1 MRAMSDLPASDPPVS
16 APPAGSPRAIRPARP
31 GLDAVVRV
39 PGSKSVTNRALLLAG
54 LAAGRS
60 VLRGALEA
68 GDTDAFAAGLRSLG
82 VAVERRG
89 DDVVVHGAGGRFP
102 AAEADVFCAE
112 AGTAARF
119 LLAAA
124 AAGQGVYRF
133 DAAPQLRR
141 RPLGLLLQALRAQG
155 ARTEPEDAGALPL
168 TLRAGGLAGG
178 SLRLPGDTSSQF
190 VSALLMAAPLGRG
203 PLDLR
208 VDGLVSR
215 PYVTMTLRMME
226 SFGAGPAVGS
236 SADAGRSTGAGPAA
250 GSGAATTSGDSFVV
264 TPGVYAARE
273 YDVEP
278 DASTAS
284 YFFAAAAATGG
295 RVKVLG
301 LHRAGALQGDVAFID
316 VLECMGCTVMDEPD
330 GVLVAGPAALAGLT
344 VDMADI
350 SDTFMTLAAIAPLA
364 TSPVTITGIGNVR
377 LKESDRIAAME
388 ENLGRTGVKTES
400 GPDSLRVY
408 PAAPRG
414 ARIDPHGDHR
424 IAMAFSVLGLRAPG
438 MIVEDP
444 GCVAK
449 TCPGFFDLWA
459 TIEGGRETD
468 DGKA

>member
-1 MRAMSDLPASDPPVS
+1 MRTMNAARAS
-16 APPAGSPRAIRPARP
+16 SPRRILPARP
-31 GLDAVVRV
+31 GLDACVRV

-54 LAAGRS
+54 LAAGDS

-82 VAVERRG
+82 VAVDRRG
-89 DDVVVHGAGGRFP
+89 GDLHVTGAGGRFP

-124 AAGQGVYRF
+124 AAGAGVYRF
-133 DAAPQLRR
+133 DAAAQLRR
-141 RPLGLLLQALRAQG
+141 RPLGLLLGALRAQG
-155 ARTEPEDAGALPL
+155 AGTEPAGAGGLPL
-168 TLRAGGLAGG
+168 TLLARGLAGG

-190 VSALLMAAPLGRG
+190 ISALLMAAPLGRT

-215 PYVTMTLRMME
+215 PYVAMTLRMME
-226 SFGAGPAVGS
+226 QFGAGPELQTEDHFVVAPGGY
-236 SADAGRSTGAGPAA
+236 AGRG
-250 GSGAATTSGDSFVV
+250 
-264 TPGVYAARE
+264 

-284 YFFAAAAATGG
+284 YFFAAAASGG
-295 RVKVLG
+295 RVQVLG
-301 LHRAGALQGDVAFID
+301 LHRADALQGDLAFLD
-316 VLECMGCTVMDEPD
+316 VLECMGCTVADDPG
-330 GVLVAGPAALAGLT
+330 GVVVAGPAALAGLT
-344 VDMADI
+344 VDMADS

-364 TSPVTITGIGNVR
+364 TAPVTITGIGNVR

-400 GPDSLRVY
+400 GPDWLRVF
-408 PAAPRG
+408 PATPRG
-414 ARIDPHGDHR
+414 ASIDPHGDHR
-424 IAMAFSVLGLRAPG
+424 IAMAFSVLGLRVAG
-438 MIVEDP
+438 MVIEDP

-449 TCPGFFDLWA
+449 TCPTFFDLWTA
-459 TIEGGRETD
+459 LEQGTG
-468 DGKA
+468 

>member
-1 MRAMSDLPASDPPVS
+1 MY
-16 APPAGSPRAIRPARP
+16 
-31 GLDAVVRV
+31 
-39 PGSKSVTNRALLLAG
+39 
-54 LAAGRS
+54 
-60 VLRGALEA
+60 
-68 GDTDAFAAGLRSLG
+68 
-82 VAVERRG
+82 
-89 DDVVVHGAGGRFP
+89 
-102 AAEADVFCAE
+102 CAE

-124 AAGQGVYRF
+124 AAGEGVYRF

-155 ARTEPEDAGALPL
+155 ARTEPDDAGALPL

-226 SFGAGPAVGS
+226 SFGAGAAHAHGSGDQLRGHARRLRGARVRRGARRLHRLLLLRRGGGDRRPRQGPRPAPR
-236 SADAGRSTGAGPAA
+236 AGRCR
-250 GSGAATTSGDSFVV
+250 ATSRF
-264 TPGVYAARE
+264 
-273 YDVEP
+273 
-278 DASTAS
+278 
-284 YFFAAAAATGG
+284 
-295 RVKVLG
+295 L
-301 LHRAGALQGDVAFID
+301 D
-316 VLECMGCTVMDEPD
+316 VLECMGCTVADEPD

-388 ENLGRTGVKTES
+388 ENLGRTGVTTES
-400 GPDSLRVY
+400 GPDSLRVF
-408 PAAPRG
+408 PATPRG

-438 MIVEDP
+438 MVVEDP

-449 TCPGFFDLWA
+449 TCPSFFDLWTA
-459 TIEGGRETD
+459 IEGERELATARREPRDREPRLLGKVVQTDHRPTASPRRGGRAWTTRPRASCPQTT
-468 DGKA
+468 KS

>member
-1 MRAMSDLPASDPPVS
+1 MSPAPD
-16 APPAGSPRAIRPARP
+16 SPRGIRAARP

-54 LAAGRS
+54 LASGRS

-82 VAVERRG
+82 VAVERRC
-89 DDVVVHGAGGRFP
+89 DEVVVDGAGGPFP
-102 AAEADVFCAE
+102 ATGADVFCAE

-124 AAGQGVYRF
+124 AAGGGTYRF

-141 RPLGLLLQALRAQG
+141 RPLALLLDALRAQG
-155 ARTEPEDAGALPL
+155 ARTDPVDAGALPL

-190 VSALLMAAPLGRG
+190 ISALLMAAPLGRA

-208 VDGLVSR
+208 VDRLVSR
-215 PYVTMTLRMME
+215 PYVSMTLRMME
-226 SFGAGPAVGS
+226 EFGAG
-236 SADAGRSTGAGPAA
+236 AGPTADDRFTIPP
-250 GSGAATTSGDSFVV
+250 GAYTGRV
-264 TPGVYAARE
+264 

-284 YFFAAAAATGG
+284 YFLAAAAATGG

-301 LHRAGALQGDVAFID
+301 LHREGALQGDVAFLD
-316 VLECMGCTVMDEPD
+316 VLECMGCAVADEPD
-330 GVLVAGPAALAGLT
+330 GVAVTGPDMLAGLT
-344 VDMADI
+344 VDMGDI

-377 LKESDRIAAME
+377 LKESDRIAAMQ
-388 ENLGRTGVKTES
+388 ENLGRIGVTTDS
-400 GPDSLRVY
+400 GPDSLRVF
-408 PAAPRG
+408 PAMPHG
-414 ARIDPHGDHR
+414 AHVDPHGDHR

-438 MIVEDP
+438 IVVEDP

-449 TCPGFFDLWA
+449 TCPTFFDLWA
-459 TIEGGRETD
+459 ALEQETP
-468 DGKA
+468 

>member
-1 MRAMSDLPASDPPVS
+1 MRAMSVPPAS
-16 APPAGSPRAIRPARP
+16 APRAVRPARP

-89 DDVVVHGAGGRFP
+89 DEVVVAGAGGRFP
-102 AAEADVFCAE
+102 AAEADVYCAE

-124 AAGQGVYRF
+124 AAGEGVYRF

-155 ARTEPEDAGALPL
+155 ARTEPESAGALPL

-215 PYVTMTLRMME
+215 PYVAMTLRMME
-226 SFGAGPAVGS
+226 SFGAGAAVGS
-236 SADAGRSTGAGPAA
+236 SADAGRSAGPA
-250 GSGAATTSGDSFVV
+250 TLSGDSYVV
-264 TPGVYAARE
+264 TPGAYAARE

-284 YFFAAAAATGG
+284 YFFAAAAVTGG

-301 LHRAGALQGDVAFID
+301 LRRAGALQGDVAFLD
-316 VLECMGCTVMDEPD
+316 VLECMGCTVTDEPD

-388 ENLGRTGVKTES
+388 ENLGRTGVKTDS
-400 GPDSLRVY
+400 GPDSLRVF
-408 PAAPRG
+408 PTTPRG

-438 MIVEDP
+438 MVVEDP

-449 TCPGFFDLWA
+449 TCPGFFDLWTA
-459 TIEGGRETD
+459 IEDDREAGH
-468 DGKA
+468 GKA

>member
-1 MRAMSDLPASDPPVS
+1 MVPAPDS
-16 APPAGSPRAIRPARP
+16 ARGIRPARP

-54 LAAGRS
+54 LASGRS

-82 VAVERRG
+82 VAVERG
-89 DDVVVHGAGGRFP
+89 DDEVVVHGASGPFP
-102 AAEADVFCAE
+102 AAEADVYCAE

-124 AAGQGVYRF
+124 AAGRGSYRF

-141 RPLGLLLQALRAQG
+141 RPLALLLDALRAQG
-155 ARTEPEDAGALPL
+155 ARTEPDDAGALPL

-178 SLRLPGDTSSQF
+178 DLRLPGDTSSQF
-190 VSALLMAAPLGRG
+190 VSALLMAAPLGRA
-203 PLDLR
+203 PLDLH

-215 PYVTMTLRMME
+215 PYVSMTLRMMDQ
-226 SFGAGPAVGS
+226 FGAG
-236 SADAGRSTGAGPAA
+236 ADVAADDRFVVPPGAYAGR
-250 GSGAATTSGDSFVV
+250 D
-264 TPGVYAARE
+264 YA
-273 YDVEP
+273 VEP

-284 YFFAAAAATGG
+284 YFFAAAAVTGG

-301 LHRAGALQGDVAFID
+301 LHRHGALQGDVAFLD
-316 VLECMGCTVMDEPD
+316 VLECMGCKVADEPD
-330 GVLVAGPAALAGLT
+330 GAAVTGPGALSGLE

-377 LKESDRIAAME
+377 LKESDRITAME
-388 ENLGRTGVKTES
+388 ENLGRTGVVTES
-400 GPDSLRVY
+400 GPDRLRVF
-408 PAAPRG
+408 PTTPRG

-424 IAMAFSVLGLRAPG
+424 IAMAFSVLGLRVPG
-438 MIVEDP
+438 VVVEDP
-444 GCVAK
+444 DCVAK
-449 TCPGFFDLWA
+449 TCPGFFELWSGLERA
-459 TIEGGRETD
+459 TG
-468 DGKA
+468 

>member
-1 MRAMSDLPASDPPVS
+1 MSVPPS
-16 APPAGSPRAIRPARP
+16 STPRAIRSARP
-31 GLDAVVRV
+31 GLDAVVLV

-68 GDTDAFAAGLRSLG
+68 GDTDAFSAGLRGLG
-82 VAVERRG
+82 VGVERRG
-89 DDVVVHGAGGRFP
+89 DEVVVEGAGGPFP
-102 AAEADVFCAE
+102 AARADVFCAE

-124 AAGQGVYRF
+124 AAGEGVYRF

-141 RPLGLLLQALRAQG
+141 RPLALLLQALRAQG
-155 ARTEPEDAGALPL
+155 ARTEPRDAGALPL

-190 VSALLMAAPLGRG
+190 VSALLLAAPLGRG

-215 PYVTMTLRMME
+215 PYVAMTLRMME
-226 SFGAGPAVGS
+226 SFGAGGAV
-236 SADAGRSTGAGPAA
+236 TGDRYTVVP
-250 GSGAATTSGDSFVV
+250 GA
-264 TPGVYAARE
+264 YAARD

-295 RVKVLG
+295 RVQVRG
-301 LHRAGALQGDVAFID
+301 LHRDGALQGDVGFLD
-316 VLECMGCTVMDEPD
+316 VLECMGCTVVDEPG
-330 GVLVAGPAALAGLT
+330 GVRVTGPSVLAGLT

-388 ENLGRTGVKTES
+388 ENLARCGVRTES
-400 GPDSLRVY
+400 GPDSLRVF
-408 PAAPRG
+408 PATPHG
-414 ARIDPHGDHR
+414 AVVDPHGDHR

-438 MIVEDP
+438 MTVADP

-449 TCPGFFDLWA
+449 TCPAFFDLWTA
-459 TIEGGRETD
+459 VEARPGGEGAG
-468 DGKA
+468 A

>member
-1 MRAMSDLPASDPPVS
+1 MRAMSVPPASV
-16 APPAGSPRAIRPARP
+16 PRAVRPARP
-31 GLDAVVRV
+31 GLSAVVRL
-39 PGSKSVTNRALLLAG
+39 PGSKSITNRALLLAG

-60 VLRGALEA
+60 VLSGALEA

-89 DDVVVHGAGGRFP
+89 DEVAVEGAGGSFP

-124 AAGQGVYRF
+124 AAGEGVYRF

-155 ARTEPEDAGALPL
+155 ARTEPDDAGTLPL

-226 SFGAGPAVGS
+226 SFGAGATARSG
-236 SADAGRSTGAGPAA
+236 AGRSAG
-250 GSGAATTSGDSFVV
+250 DHFVV
-264 TPGVYAARE
+264 APGAYAARE

-284 YFFAAAAATGG
+284 YFFAAAAVTGG
-295 RVKVLG
+295 CVKVLG
-301 LHRAGALQGDVAFID
+301 LRRAGALQGDVAFLD

-344 VDMADI
+344 IDMADI

-388 ENLGRTGVKTES
+388 ENLGRTGVTTES
-400 GPDSLRVY
+400 GPDSLRVF

-438 MIVEDP
+438 MVVEDP

-459 TIEGGRETD
+459 TIEGGRETGD
-468 DGKA
+468 DKA

>member
-1 MRAMSDLPASDPPVS
+1 MRAMSVPPAS
-16 APPAGSPRAIRPARP
+16 APRAVRPARP

-54 LAAGRS
+54 LAAGPS

-89 DDVVVHGAGGRFP
+89 DEVVVTGAGGRFP
-102 AAEADVFCAE
+102 AAEADVYCAE

-124 AAGQGVYRF
+124 AAGEGVYRF

-155 ARTEPEDAGALPL
+155 ARTEPDDAGALPL
-168 TLRAGGLAGG
+168 TLRAGGLSGG

-215 PYVTMTLRMME
+215 PYVTMTLRMMQ
-226 SFGAGPAVGS
+226 SFGAGA
-236 SADAGRSTGAGPAA
+236 AA
-250 GSGAATTSGDSFVV
+250 GSGAAMASGDSYVV
-264 TPGVYAARE
+264 TPGAYAARE

-301 LHRAGALQGDVAFID
+301 LRREGALQGDVAFLD
-316 VLECMGCTVMDEPD
+316 VLECMGCTVTDEPD

-400 GPDSLRVY
+400 GPDSLRVF

-424 IAMAFSVLGLRAPG
+424 IAMAFSVLGLRALG
-438 MIVEDP
+438 MVVEDP

-459 TIEGGRETD
+459 TIEGEHETD

>member
-1 MRAMSDLPASDPPVS
+1 MTSGPDNA
-16 APPAGSPRAIRPARP
+16 RAIRPARP

-54 LAAGRS
+54 LASGRS
-60 VLRGALEA
+60 LLRGALEA

-82 VAVERRG
+82 VAVERSG
-89 DDVVVHGAGGRFP
+89 AEVVVDGAGGPFP

-124 AAGQGVYRF
+124 AAGHGTYRF

-141 RPLGLLLQALRAQG
+141 RPLALLLGALRAQG
-155 ARTEPEDAGALPL
+155 AQTEPADAGALPL

-190 VSALLMAAPLGRG
+190 ISALLMAAPLGRA

-215 PYVTMTLRMME
+215 PYVSMTLRMME
-226 SFGAGPAVGS
+226 EFGAG
-236 SADAGRSTGAGPAA
+236 A
-250 GSGAATTSGDSFVV
+250 GSTADDRFTVPPGA
-264 TPGVYAARE
+264 YAGRE

-301 LHRAGALQGDVAFID
+301 LHREGALQGDVAFLD
-316 VLECMGCTVMDEPD
+316 VLECMGCAVADESD
-330 GVLVAGPAALAGLT
+330 GVAVTGPAALAGLT
-344 VDMADI
+344 VDMGDI

-364 TSPVTITGIGNVR
+364 TSPVTITGVGNVR

-388 ENLGRTGVKTES
+388 ENLGRTGVTTES
-400 GPDSLRVY
+400 GPDSLRVF
-408 PAAPRG
+408 PATPRG
-414 ARIDPHGDHR
+414 ARVDPHGDHR

-438 MIVEDP
+438 IVVEDP
-444 GCVAK
+444 GCVSQDLPDVLRPLGVTGAGGDVTPTPGGVNPATGNRASWAK
-449 TCPGFFDLWA
+449 
-459 TIEGGRETD
+459 
-468 DGKA
+468 

>member
-1 MRAMSDLPASDPPVS
+1 
-16 APPAGSPRAIRPARP
+16 
-31 GLDAVVRV
+31 
-39 PGSKSVTNRALLLAG
+39 
-54 LAAGRS
+54 
-60 VLRGALEA
+60 
-68 GDTDAFAAGLRSLG
+68 

-89 DDVVVHGAGGRFP
+89 DEVVVDGAGGQFP
-102 AAEADVFCAE
+102 VAEADVFCAE

-124 AAGQGVYRF
+124 AAGRGTYRF

-141 RPLGLLLQALRAQG
+141 RPLAPLLDALRAQG
-155 ARTEPEDAGALPL
+155 GRTEPPDAGALPL

-190 VSALLMAAPLGRG
+190 ISALLMAAPLGHA
-203 PLDLR
+203 PLELR

-215 PYVTMTLRMME
+215 PYVSMTLRMMKE
-226 SFGAGPAVGS
+226 FGAG
-236 SADAGRSTGAGPAA
+236 A
-250 GSGAATTSGDSFVV
+250 GSTADDRFTVSPGAYTG
-264 TPGVYAARE
+264 RE
-273 YDVEP
+273 YAVEP

-301 LHRAGALQGDVAFID
+301 LHRGGALQGDVAFLD
-316 VLECMGCTVMDEPD
+316 VLECMGCAIADEPD
-330 GVLVAGPAALAGLT
+330 GVAVTGPAALAGLT
-344 VDMADI
+344 VDMSDI

-364 TSPVTITGIGNVR
+364 ISPVTITGIGNVR

-408 PAAPRG
+408 PATPRG

-424 IAMAFSVLGLRAPG
+424 VAMAFSVLGLRAPG
-438 MIVEDP
+438 IVVEDP

-449 TCPGFFDLWA
+449 TCPTFFDLWTA
-459 TIEGGRETD
+459 LEQETP
-468 DGKA
+468 